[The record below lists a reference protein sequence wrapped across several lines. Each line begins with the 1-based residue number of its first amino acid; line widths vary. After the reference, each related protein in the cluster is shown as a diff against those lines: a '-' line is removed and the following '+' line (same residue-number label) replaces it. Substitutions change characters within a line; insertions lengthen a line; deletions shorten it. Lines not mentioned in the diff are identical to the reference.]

1 MDKKQSPVLVTGG
14 SGYIASWIVVK
25 LLEKGYSVHTTVR
38 NPEDKEKTAF
48 LRDLSATYN
57 DKLLLFKADLLEPD
71 SYKEAMTGCSAVI
84 HTASP
89 FVNKSSG
96 DPVQE
101 LINPAVKGT
110 ANVLETA
117 CRIKTIKRVVL
128 TSSVAA
134 ILTDNSEMEKNNLES
149 FNEDYWNETAS
160 ITYQPYSYSKTRAE
174 KRAWEIAVSQ
184 DSWDLVVMNPA
195 FVLGPSLL
203 KRTDGVSANFIQR
216 VLNGQLKFGTPDL
229 HFGIVDVR
237 DVADAHIR
245 GLENPAAEGRHIL
258 SSESASFIKI
268 AKIIKKTYG
277 KRVKIR
283 TFRLPKFLFYLIGPA
298 LGFSWKYITNNYGV
312 PLALN
317 STKAK
322 TELGIVFR
330 PLATTLNDHT
340 EQLIQD
346 GSAVKFIGQNN

>member
-14 SGYIASWIVVK
+14 SGYIASWIIIK

-38 NPEDKEKTAF
+38 DPENSDKTAF
-48 LRDLSATYN
+48 LRKLSDTYSG
-57 DKLLLFKADLLEPD
+57 KLSLFKADLMVPE
-71 SYKEAMTGCSAVI
+71 SYREAMTGCVSVI

-89 FVNKSSG
+89 FVHKISRS
-96 DPVQE
+96 PVQE

-117 CRIKTIKRVVL
+117 CQIKTIKRIVL

-134 ILTDNSEMEKNNLES
+134 ILTDNCEVVNNNIES
-149 FNEDYWNETAS
+149 INEDYWNETAS
-160 ITYQPYSYSKTRAE
+160 ITYQPYSYSKTLAE

-184 DSWDLVVMNPA
+184 DNWDLVVMNPA

-216 VLNGQLKFGTPDL
+216 VLSGQLKFGTPDL

-245 GLENPAAEGRHIL
+245 GLEKPYSAGRHIL
-258 SSESASFIKI
+258 SSESASFVKLARILKNS
-268 AKIIKKTYG
+268 YG

-283 TFRLPKFLFYLIGPA
+283 TFKLPKILFYLIGPA
-298 LGFSWKYITNNYGV
+298 LGFSWKYIKNNYGV

-317 STKAK
+317 SEKARN
-322 TELGIVFR
+322 ELGIVFR
-330 PLATTLNDHT
+330 PLDITVNDHA

-346 GSAVKFIGQNN
+346 GLVTKLIIQNN

>member
-1 MDKKQSPVLVTGG
+1 VDKKQSPVLVTGG
-14 SGYIASWIVVK
+14 SGYIASWIIVK

-38 NPEDKEKTAF
+38 DPENLDKTAY
-48 LRDLSATYN
+48 LRKLSETYN
-57 DKLLLFKADLLEPD
+57 GKLSLFKADLLESD
-71 SYKEAMTGCSAVI
+71 SYTEAMIGCSAVI

-89 FVNKSSG
+89 FVNKTLG
-96 DPVQE
+96 NPVQE

-117 CRIKTIKRVVL
+117 CRIKTIKRIVL

-134 ILTDNSEMEKNNLES
+134 ILTDNSELVNKNIES
-149 FNEDYWNETAS
+149 INEDYWNETAS
-160 ITYQPYSYSKTRAE
+160 IIYQPYAYSKTLAE
-174 KRAWEIAVSQ
+174 KRAWEISVSQ
-184 DSWDLVVMNPA
+184 DNWDLVVMNPS

-216 VLNGQLKFGTPDL
+216 VLNGQLKFGTPNL

-237 DVADAHIR
+237 DVADAHIN
-245 GLENPAAEGRHIL
+245 GLENPSAAGRYIL
-258 SSESASFIKI
+258 SSESASFIRI

-283 TFRLPKFLFYLIGPA
+283 TFKLPKFLFYLIGPA
-298 LGFSWKYITNNYGV
+298 LGFSWKYINNNYGI

-317 STKAK
+317 STKAR
-322 TELGIVFR
+322 TELGIEFR
-330 PLATTLNDHT
+330 PLDSTLNEHA
-340 EQLIQD
+340 EQLVQD
-346 GSAVKFIGQNN
+346 GSAVKFISQNN